1 MLFQRR
7 LSAASLAS
15 LCALCL
21 LPSCNRERMEIE
33 ESRVLSKSA
42 QPSAPN
48 ATSEQRFGP
57 ALQQMGMEA
66 PAAPPDMS
74 MFRDLLAWKAP
85 DEWKEVEARDPTGM
99 RLVDFRF
106 GENDEG
112 ECYITLMGGNAGGL
126 EANINRW
133 RVQMSQPPYTAE
145 EIANLPKKPFFN
157 RDGVFVAFDGDFKKF
172 GAETAVKDQRLLGLV
187 HSSPQATIFVK
198 LTGPKA
204 LVARNEAAFD
214 QFCQS
219 IRGKEPKEA
228 PNE

>member
-1 MLFQRR
+1 MLFQQR

-15 LCALCL
+15 LCALVL

-33 ESRVLSKSA
+33 ETRVLSKSA
-42 QPSAPN
+42 MPAMPN

-57 ALQQMGMEA
+57 ALREMGMEA

-74 MFRDLLAWKAP
+74 MFRDLLAWEAP
-85 DEWKEVEARDPTGM
+85 DGWKETEARDPTGM

-106 GENDEG
+106 GPNDEG

-133 RVQMSQPPYTAE
+133 RTQMGQPPYTAE
-145 EIANLPKKPFFN
+145 EIAKLPKKPFFN
-157 RDGVFVAFDGDFKKF
+157 REGVFVSFDGDFKKF
-172 GAETAVKDQRLLGLV
+172 GAESAAKHHRLLGLV
-187 HSSPQATIFVK
+187 HTSQEATIFVK

-204 LVARNEAAFD
+204 LVAQNEAAFD

-219 IRGKEPKEA
+219 IQARS